1 MVLDHV
7 THLTGLVKVTPAAFD
22 THLFGHGD
30 FHVVDGTVVPVVHK
44 QGVGKTQ
51 RQQVQYRLFAQIV
64 VDAVDL
70 ALFEVFAHLVVDF
83 AGGRQ

>member
-7 THLTGLVKVTPAAFD
+7 THLTGLVKVSPAAFD

-30 FHVVDGTVVPVVHK
+30 FHVVDGAVVPVVHK

-83 AGGRQ
+83 AGG